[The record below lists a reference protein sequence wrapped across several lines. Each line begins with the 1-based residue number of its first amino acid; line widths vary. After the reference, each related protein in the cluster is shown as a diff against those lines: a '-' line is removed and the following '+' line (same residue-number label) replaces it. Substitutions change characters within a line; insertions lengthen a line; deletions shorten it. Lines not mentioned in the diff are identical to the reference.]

1 MVVILCFPG
10 ITTIAS
16 TNTTIDTTA
25 VAVRQPDSKFV
36 DSYRLQKQFDYSQPP
51 LSTSFS
57 KQLWDYILN
66 LFGGWNK
73 ISESMPLI
81 LKLLAAIFVLFFLF
95 LVIFKTR
102 IYTVFYSDK
111 AIHSPDFELT
121 VADETT
127 IDFDEA
133 IRKQIDQKQ
142 FRLAIR
148 LLYLKVFNRLK
159 INEYIHFSKE
169 KTNVDYLHDLSNPN
183 LKSRFLVITSLY
195 NRIWYGDVEITE
207 EQFLRFEKSF
217 QSFYTTIDVQE

>member
-1 MVVILCFPG
+1 
-10 ITTIAS
+10 
-16 TNTTIDTTA
+16 
-25 VAVRQPDSKFV
+25 
-36 DSYRLQKQFDYSQPP
+36 
-51 LSTSFS
+51 
-57 KQLWDYILN
+57 
-66 LFGGWNK
+66 
-73 ISESMPLI
+73 MPLI

-169 KTNVDYLHDLSNPN
+169 KTYVDYLHDLSNPN

>member
-1 MVVILCFPG
+1 
-10 ITTIAS
+10 
-16 TNTTIDTTA
+16 
-25 VAVRQPDSKFV
+25 
-36 DSYRLQKQFDYSQPP
+36 
-51 LSTSFS
+51 
-57 KQLWDYILN
+57 
-66 LFGGWNK
+66 
-73 ISESMPLI
+73 MPLI